1 MDSAMASRNSRIV
14 SANATHCAAVIPC
27 RNEAGTIADVV
38 RGARMHLDT
47 VIVVDDASRD
57 DTLSR
62 ARAAG
67 AVVLR
72 HDVHRGKGASLAE
85 GWTEAARR
93 GLRWVLLLDGDGQ
106 HSTDDIPRF
115 LSASTEQ
122 IPLWI
127 GNRFNNPD
135 AIPWGRRVV
144 NRWMSRQ
151 VSQLAGTSIPD
162 SQCGYRLMHLP
173 TLMSLS
179 LHTQHFEI
187 ESEMCVAFAR
197 AGKRIGFVP
206 VEVRYGAEVSKISP
220 LRDAIRW
227 WRWYASVRRG
237 QNTVTS

>member
-1 MDSAMASRNSRIV
+1 V
-14 SANATHCAAVIPC
+14 SANANHCAALIPC

-57 DTLSR
+57 DTASR
-62 ARAAG
+62 ALAAG

-72 HDVHRGKGASLAE
+72 QDEHRGKGAALAL
-85 GWTEAARR
+85 GWKEADCR
-93 GLRWVLLLDGDGQ
+93 GFRWVLHLDGDGQ

-122 IPLWI
+122 TTLWI
-127 GNRFNNPD
+127 GNRFDNPA

-197 AGKRIGFVP
+197 AGKQIGFVP

-227 WRWYASVRRG
+227 CRWYASVRRG
-237 QNTVTS
+237 QKTVTS